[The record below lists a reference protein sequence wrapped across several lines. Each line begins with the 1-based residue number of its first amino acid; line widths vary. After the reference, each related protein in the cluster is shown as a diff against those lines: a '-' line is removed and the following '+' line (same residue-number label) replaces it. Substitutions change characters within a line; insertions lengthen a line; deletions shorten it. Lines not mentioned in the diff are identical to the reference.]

1 MSTQPEVKLSVQR
14 VLAFELAQC
23 ELDLMGGVFTDLES
37 GAFPDASGK
46 PSRR

>member
-1 MSTQPEVKLSVQR
+1 MSTQPEVKLSVQM
-14 VLAFELAQC
+14 VLAFELAHC

-37 GAFPDASGK
+37 ATFPGASGM